1 MGFSKRYLYVLLSS
15 TGTKFAKMIRLVGR
29 QTYNHAAVSLDG
41 DLEHLYAFAR
51 PQQDAIF
58 LGHLVRE
65 SLERYTLR
73 QSDPVPVVILRIPI
87 SQEGYDW
94 VTRRITQMVDNTEYM
109 YNLLSV
115 LSYPVTGGITVDK
128 TYTCVEFATHL
139 LQYCGYL
146 REMRCC
152 YYTPDDL
159 VRELSEYVI
168 YRGDI
173 RDCLPDV
180 WVDYQYFSPP
190 TLMLFLENMQSLLR
204 LIRRTV
210 KF

>member
-1 MGFSKRYLYVLLSS
+1 
-15 TGTKFAKMIRLVGR
+15 MIRLVGR

-115 LSYPVTGGITVDK
+115 LFYPVTGGSRWIKPIPVWNLPRIYCSIVDI
-128 TYTCVEFATHL
+128 
-139 LQYCGYL
+139 CGK
-146 REMRCC
+146 CGAA
-152 YYTPDDL
+152 
-159 VRELSEYVI
+159 I
-168 YRGDI
+168 I
-173 RDCLPDV
+173 H
-180 WVDYQYFSPP
+180 P
-190 TLMLFLENMQSLLR
+190 TIS
-204 LIRRTV
+204 
-210 KF
+210 